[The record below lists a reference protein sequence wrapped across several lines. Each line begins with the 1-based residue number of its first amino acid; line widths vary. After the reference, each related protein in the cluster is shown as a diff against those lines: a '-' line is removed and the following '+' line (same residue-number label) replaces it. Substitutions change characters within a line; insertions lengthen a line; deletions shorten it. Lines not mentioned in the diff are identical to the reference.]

1 MLDQI
6 TFLTTWLTFLKILVP
21 IDGSRFSFVFKSNLI
36 YARQRVGYT
45 ASKWVVDENL
55 PMTKYHY
62 FCNTYVGLYM
72 DIRFSYVSYSCFI
85 LTSQL
90 KIIVVRISIYVDLFK
105 ILYQIHFA
113 MEGFILVGVPSG
125 VTIKALNR
133 DIDNVLTSY

>member
-1 MLDQI
+1 
-6 TFLTTWLTFLKILVP
+6 
-21 IDGSRFSFVFKSNLI
+21 
-36 YARQRVGYT
+36 
-45 ASKWVVDENL
+45 
-55 PMTKYHY
+55 
-62 FCNTYVGLYM
+62 M